1 MPKQSATRSRLMEAQ
16 RYREAAEQTLGQL
29 DWVIAYLYKIKKP
42 EIAKALLRN
51 RQHIGSQL
59 AD

>member
-1 MPKQSATRSRLMEAQ
+1 MEAQ

-51 RQHIGSQL
+51 RQQIGSRL